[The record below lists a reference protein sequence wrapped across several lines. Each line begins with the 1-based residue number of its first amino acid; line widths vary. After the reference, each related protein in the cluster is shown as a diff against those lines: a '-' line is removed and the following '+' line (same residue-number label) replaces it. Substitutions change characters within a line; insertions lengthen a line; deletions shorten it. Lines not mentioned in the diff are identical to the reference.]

1 MQVSQNMIRKQI
13 LMYPR
18 QANKIKLLAKNKNT
32 SAAEMVRQ
40 AIDAFDPDVTVDITE
55 SELFELAA
63 AKVKKTLAETIAM
76 RKKIAAALDKLEAR
90 RP

>member
-18 QANKIKLLAKNKNT
+18 QVNKIKSLAKKKNT

-40 AIDAFDPDVTVDITE
+40 AIDAFDPDVTVDMTE

-63 AKVKKTLAETIAM
+63 ARVKETLADTITT
-76 RKKIAAALDKLEAR
+76 RKKVAAALDKLEAR

>member
-18 QANKIKLLAKNKNT
+18 QVNKIKSLAKKKNT

-40 AIDAFDPDVTVDITE
+40 AIDAFDPDVTVDMTE

-63 AKVKKTLAETIAM
+63 ARVKEALADTITT
-76 RKKIAAALDKLEAR
+76 RKKVTAALDKLEAR

>member
-1 MQVSQNMIRKQI
+1 MQFSQNMIRKQI

-18 QANKIKLLAKNKNT
+18 QVNKIKSLAKKKNT

-40 AIDAFDPDVTVDITE
+40 AIDAFDPDVTVDMTE

-63 AKVKKTLAETIAM
+63 ARVKEALADTITT
-76 RKKIAAALDKLEAR
+76 RKKVTAALDKLEAR